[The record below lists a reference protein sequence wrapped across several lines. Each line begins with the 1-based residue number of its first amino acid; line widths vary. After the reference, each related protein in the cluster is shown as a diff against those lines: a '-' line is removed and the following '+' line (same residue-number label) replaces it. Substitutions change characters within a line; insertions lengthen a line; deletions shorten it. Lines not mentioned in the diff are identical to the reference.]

1 MSTPRIGELLVAAE
15 LLTTEQLER
24 ALVEQKGSGRRLG
37 KILVEQAYV
46 TEIQVT
52 QVLSNQLSVAW
63 VSLRHVEIGP
73 ELLSLIPVEFAREHT
88 LLPVHFRKG
97 AKGQKIL
104 YVAMDDPTNI
114 PAMQR
119 VSELA
124 NMNVRPLIAPPTE
137 ITQAIEDAYGG
148 SS

>member
-15 LLTTEQLER
+15 LLTSEQLAQ
-24 ALVEQKGSGRRLG
+24 ALTAQEGTGQRLG
-37 KILVEQAYV
+37 KILVGEGLV

-73 ELLSLIPVEFAREHT
+73 ELLSLIPVELAREHT

-97 AKGQKIL
+97 KKGQKIL

-137 ITQAIEDAYGG
+137 IAQAIEEVYGE
-148 SS
+148 S

>member
-1 MSTPRIGELLVAAE
+1 MALAA
-15 LLTTEQLER
+15 
-24 ALVEQKGSGRRLG
+24 QKGTAKRLG
-37 KILVEQAYV
+37 KIIVEQGFV
-46 TEIQVT
+46 TEMQVT
-52 QVLSNQLSVAW
+52 QILSNQLSVAW

-73 ELLSLIPVEFAREHT
+73 ELLSLIPVELAREHT

-97 AKGQKIL
+97 KKGQKIL

-114 PAMQR
+114 EAMQR

-137 ITQAIEDAYGG
+137 ILQAIEGVY
-148 SS
+148 STT